1 MILWGRASLV
11 NVQKILWALEELNLS
26 YEHRVVGGKFGGLE
40 APEFA
45 ALTPV
50 GRAPVLQ
57 DEDLLFWESH
67 SILRY
72 LAKKTG
78 RFGVTRHADMWMEF
92 GSTTLQP
99 PLIGVFW

>member
-1 MILWGRASLV
+1 M
-11 NVQKILWALEELNLS
+11 
-26 YEHRVVGGKFGGLE
+26 
-40 APEFA
+40 
-45 ALTPV
+45 
-50 GRAPVLQ
+50 LQ